1 MLQPCSPTTTGADSR
16 SDSAVGV
23 TPRDRAMTLK
33 LQPAGASE
41 VQRLGSSPAAASTTE
56 TNMRL
61 TFARA
66 ALIAAYFGI
75 AVPFLATADGIDV
88 LRDAET
94 GPEALPAA

>member
-1 MLQPCSPTTTGADSR
+1 
-16 SDSAVGV
+16 
-23 TPRDRAMTLK
+23 
-33 LQPAGASE
+33 
-41 VQRLGSSPAAASTTE
+41 
-56 TNMRL
+56 MRL

-94 GPEALPAA
+94 GPEALPAAAVTIRGCGGLLRLDHSRGGALASRTRAT